1 MPTLPL
7 NIDMQGKTAL
17 VVGGGKVALRK
28 AHALLA
34 SGASLRVVAP
44 DVCAGLAELAVAAA
58 VSVRLGNY
66 ARADLD
72 NAFLAVAA
80 TDDAA
85 VNRAVAADAK
95 ECGILVMVADSPLTG
110 NCTFPALLRR
120 GALEIAVSTG
130 GRCPVLATQIRD
142 MIAGVIGD
150 EYGAVLEQLAVER
163 EKLLTDG
170 SASTYN
176 KQVLRSLAGRLIA
189 EIAERKDTA

>member
-1 MPTLPL
+1 MPTLSL

-17 VVGGGKVALRK
+17 VVGGGRVALRK
-28 AHALLA
+28 VHVLLA
-34 SGASLRVVAP
+34 SGASLRLVAP
-44 DVCAGLAELAVAAA
+44 EVCAELAELAVAAA
-58 VSVRLGNY
+58 VPVRLVSY
-66 ARADLD
+66 APADLD

-95 ECGILVMVADSPLTG
+95 ERGILVMVADSPLTG

-150 EYGAVLEQLAVER
+150 EYGAVLEQLAAER

>member
-28 AHALLA
+28 VRALLA
-34 SGASLRVVAP
+34 SGASLLVVAP
-44 DVCAGLAELAVAAA
+44 EICRELAELAASGA
-58 VSVRLGNY
+58 VSVRRGCY
-66 ARADLD
+66 TSADLD
-72 NAFLAVAA
+72 AAFLAVAA
-80 TDDAA
+80 TDAAA
-85 VNRAVAADAK
+85 VNRAVATDAS
-95 ECGILVMVADSPLTG
+95 ERGILVMVADNPLAG
-110 NCTFPALLRR
+110 NCTFPAVLRR
-120 GALEIAVSTG
+120 GDLEITVSTG
-130 GRCPVLATQIRD
+130 GRCPALAAEIRD

-176 KQVLRSLAGRLIA
+176 TQVLRSLAGRLIA

>member
-28 AHALLA
+28 VHALLA

-44 DVCAGLAELAVAAA
+44 EICLELADLAAQGA
-58 VSVRLGNY
+58 VSVRRGCY
-66 ARADLD
+66 AVADLD
-72 NAFLAVAA
+72 AAFLAVAA
-80 TDDAA
+80 TDAAA
-85 VNRAVAADAK
+85 VNRAVAADAS
-95 ECGILVMVADSPLTG
+95 ERGILVMVADSPLAG
-110 NCTFPALLRR
+110 NCTFPAVLRH
-120 GALEIAVSTG
+120 GNLEIAVSTG
-130 GRCPVLATQIRD
+130 GRCPTLATEIRD

-150 EYGAVLEQLAVER
+150 EYGVVLEQLAAER

>member
-7 NIDMQGKTAL
+7 NIDMRGKTAL

-28 AHALLA
+28 AHALLE
-34 SGASLRVVAP
+34 SGASLLVVAP
-44 DVCAGLAELAVAAA
+44 EICGELAELAARGT
-58 VSVRLGNY
+58 VSVRCGCY
-66 ARADLD
+66 AAADLD
-72 NAFLAVAA
+72 SAFLAVAA

-85 VNRAVAADAK
+85 VNRAVADDAK
-95 ECGILVMVADSPLTG
+95 ERGILVMVADDPLTG

-120 GALEIAVSTG
+120 GSLEIAVSTG
-130 GRCPVLATQIRD
+130 GRCPALAAEIRD
-142 MIAGVIGD
+142 MIAGIIGD
-150 EYGAVLEQLAVER
+150 EYGAALERLAAER

-176 KQVLRSLAGRLIA
+176 TQVLRSLAGRLIA